1 MPALA
6 KSMASSSDVR
16 RAPWTHGSRTL
27 FHRSTCCYYTLL
39 GICMPLRNAW
49 PCEGPWEGVEPRAH
63 LAAYASR
70 AHYGEAPVEP
80 YMLVGLCTLL
90 SLARWLCSQTG
101 YSDHDTTCG
110 FPVLIC

>member
-1 MPALA
+1 M
-6 KSMASSSDVR
+6 
-16 RAPWTHGSRTL
+16 
-27 FHRSTCCYYTLL
+27 FHRSSCCSNTLL

-70 AHYGEAPVEP
+70 AHHGEAPVEP

-90 SLARWLCSQTG
+90 SLARWLCSQT
-101 YSDHDTTCG
+101 CG

>member
-1 MPALA
+1 M
-6 KSMASSSDVR
+6 
-16 RAPWTHGSRTL
+16 

-39 GICMPLRNAW
+39 GICMPLRNGAW
-49 PCEGPWEGVEPRAH
+49 PCEGPWEGIEPRAH

-70 AHYGEAPVEP
+70 AHHGEAPVEP